1 MGPVASD
8 AQLTVH
14 FDLGTQEGRDA
25 MDLFLSGPELLRAV
39 REIDQWL
46 RNQVK
51 YTDQPEPV
59 LEAYQRVRE
68 KLRDAIPSR
77 LQEAL

>member
-1 MGPVASD
+1 MASD

-14 FDLGTQEGRDA
+14 FDLDTREGRDA
-25 MDLFLSGPELLRAV
+25 MDLFLSGPELLQAV
-39 REIDQWL
+39 REVDAWL
-46 RNQVK
+46 RTQVK

-77 LQEAL
+77 LQEVL